1 METQI
6 RSTPSARQADE
17 WVLVLTA
24 LRIPHRIEIEN
35 DAWIVVVPDEDAARA
50 RAALRAHDRE
60 GRPAPEPPAI
70 VAASSRTAWTVGL
83 ASAAILVGIFLIT
96 GPPSRESIWF
106 TRGSAAASAMLGGE
120 PWRAATA
127 LLLHVDL
134 VHVLGNALAAAVFL
148 PPIVRRLGPGVGLL
162 AVLLAG
168 TAGNLL
174 AGAVQGPQHVA
185 VGASTATFGA
195 LGVLVALRLTPGSGG
210 RSTRGRR
217 FVIPI
222 AGLLLLGM
230 LGMGPGT
237 DVVAHTFGLVAGAA
251 FGYVASLWKRPL
263 PPPGQQVLLAGA
275 VIGLAWCWY
284 LALAAR

>member
-1 METQI
+1 METTI
-6 RSTPSARQADE
+6 RSTPNPREADE

-24 LRIPHRIEIEN
+24 LRIPHRLEQEG
-35 DAWIVVVPDEDAARA
+35 DEWLVIVRDEDVGRG

-70 VAASSRTAWTVGL
+70 VAASSRTGWTVGL
-83 ASAAILVGIFLIT
+83 ASAAVLVGIFLFT
-96 GPPSRESIWF
+96 GPPSRESMWF

-134 VHVLGNALAAAVFL
+134 VHVLGNAIAAAVFL
-148 PPIVRRLGPGVGLL
+148 PPIVRRVGPGVGLL

-168 TAGNLL
+168 AVGNLI
-174 AGAVQGPQHVA
+174 AGAVQGSQHVA

-195 LGVLVALRLTPGSGG
+195 LGVLVALRLRPGSGG

-222 AGLLLLGM
+222 AALLLLGM

-237 DVVAHTFGLVAGAA
+237 DVVAHTFGLTMGAA
-251 FGYVASLWKRPL
+251 FGYVASLWRRPL
-263 PPPGQQVLLAGA
+263 PPRGQQLLLAGA